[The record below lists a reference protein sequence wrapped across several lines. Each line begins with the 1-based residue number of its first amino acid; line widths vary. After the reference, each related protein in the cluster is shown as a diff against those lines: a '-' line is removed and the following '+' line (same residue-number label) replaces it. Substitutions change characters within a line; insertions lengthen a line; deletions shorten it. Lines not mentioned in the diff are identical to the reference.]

1 MGCVQTPDS
10 EIWTPDW
17 LATTS
22 CRGRVTEMRLL
33 SHVTDKLHS
42 FQQKTE
48 EVKNLRPNR
57 RAVPIRGR

>member
-1 MGCVQTPDS
+1 MGCVQ
-10 EIWTPDW
+10 TPDW

-33 SHVTDKLHS
+33 SHVTDK
-42 FQQKTE
+42 QKTE

-57 RAVPIRGR
+57 WAVPIRGR